1 VCRNEPGYTANS
13 RVLDLI
19 GMKQKLLPF
28 DFHTINVPIDEDE
41 DPIPLEFDKMIAQ
54 WREECEVSDLHT
66 HLTAFLGKHAGGA
79 MQRVDQII
87 CFGLGRPVSQS
98 SYPREL
104 RRSYVQHLAA
114 CTLRDLFAAKQ
125 SGAAPKIYAKDPAY
139 RPSDTAYLAE
149 HFDISVVADAE
160 GLKALNGNTFVVSV
174 SPNVPVHQIALDMT

>member
-1 VCRNEPGYTANS
+1 
-13 RVLDLI
+13 
-19 GMKQKLLPF
+19 MKQKLLPF

-54 WREECEVSDLHT
+54 WREECEASDLHT

-87 CFGLGRPVSQS
+87 CFGLDRPVSQS

-174 SPNVPVHQIALDMT
+174 SPNVPVRQIALDMT